1 MIPFLFSYL
10 HLVFL
15 ISSPILI
22 STISLNGITDT
33 ITSWIVDFGYP
44 AVFAAALIENL
55 FPPIPSEVIFPLVG
69 FVAYNESLGIG
80 HAIGMGITGALG
92 STVGAIII
100 YFLSLKIGKS
110 AIIKLGK
117 HIHIKESSLQK
128 SELWFEKHGAIAVF
142 VGRMAP
148 GLREIISIPA
158 GIAKMNLFKFILFT
172 FAGSIVWSLAL
183 TLTGFYLGEAW
194 SRFSEEISSIL
205 GILAIIIIVTIV
217 SIIVLRYYFI
227 NRNK

>member
-33 ITSWIVDFGYP
+33 VTSWIVDFGYP

-69 FVAYNESLGIG
+69 FVAYSESLGIG

-110 AIIKLGK
+110 AIIKLGRY
-117 HIHIKESSLQK
+117 IHIKESSLQK

-205 GILAIIIIVTIV
+205 GVLAIIIIVTIV

>member
-33 ITSWIVDFGYP
+33 VTSWIVDFGYP

-69 FVAYNESLGIG
+69 FVAYSESLGIG

-110 AIIKLGK
+110 AIIKLGRY
-117 HIHIKESSLQK
+117 IHIKESSLQR

-205 GILAIIIIVTIV
+205 GVLAIIIIVTIV

>member
-15 ISSPILI
+15 IGSPILI
-22 STISLNGITDT
+22 STISFNGITDT
-33 ITSWIVDFGYP
+33 VTSWIVDFGYP

-69 FVAYNESLGIG
+69 FVAYSESLGIG

-110 AIIKLGK
+110 AIIKLGRY
-117 HIHIKESSLQK
+117 IHIKESSLQK

-205 GILAIIIIVTIV
+205 GVLAIIIIVAIV